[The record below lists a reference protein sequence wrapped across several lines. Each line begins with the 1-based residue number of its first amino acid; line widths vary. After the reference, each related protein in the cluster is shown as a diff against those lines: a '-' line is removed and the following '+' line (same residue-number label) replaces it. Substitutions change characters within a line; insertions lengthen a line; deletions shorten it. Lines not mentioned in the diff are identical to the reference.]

1 MSQGELQV
9 SEKERKD
16 YQQNL
21 FKDIA
26 TIITE
31 KCYNTET
38 NKSFTIGV
46 IESALTKIH
55 FAPNPK
61 KTAKQQALAA
71 IKELMA
77 SKIIPIDRAP
87 MRLLINV
94 NASENMSEIEK
105 MLKKVENES
114 VDSENKKSIRC
125 LIDPSSFRDINQFV
139 KKVGGN
145 IDILA
150 QNAISESVEK

>member
-9 SEKERKD
+9 SEKERKHH
-16 YQQNL
+16 QENL
-21 FKDIA
+21 LKDIA

-46 IESALTKIH
+46 IESALSKIH
-55 FAPNPK
+55 FSPNPK

-77 SKIIPIDRAP
+77 SKIIPIGRAP
-87 MRLLINV
+87 MRLLISV
-94 NASENMSEIEK
+94 NENENISEIEK
-105 MLKKVENES
+105 LLKKVEDES

-125 LIDPSSFRDINQFV
+125 LIDPSSFRDINQLV
-139 KKVGGN
+139 KKAGGT

-150 QNAISESVEK
+150 QNAITENVEK